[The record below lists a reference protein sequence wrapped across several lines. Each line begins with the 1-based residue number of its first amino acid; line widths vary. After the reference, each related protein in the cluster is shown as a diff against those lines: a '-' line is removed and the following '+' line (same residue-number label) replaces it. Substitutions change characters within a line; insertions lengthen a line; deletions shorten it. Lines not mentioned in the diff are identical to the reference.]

1 MHSYRNPVLFT
12 AAAGEIPNGAVVVEI
27 GPHSILRSPLR
38 QSRPDLSYVGA
49 MRKGDCGLQTVAA
62 AVADLWRRGAPVR
75 WRADP
80 VPKDLQGSER
90 TPLSL
95 SSSQVLVIKRKVLRD
110 QKLLCLQ
117 VLCED

>member
-12 AAAGEIPNGAVVVEI
+12 AAASEIPNGAIVVEI

-38 QSRPDLSYVGA
+38 QSRPDLAYVGA

-80 VPKDLQGSER
+80 VPKDIQGSER
-90 TPLSL
+90 APLSPIL
-95 SSSQVLVIKRKVLRD
+95 TRALH
-110 QKLLCLQ
+110 
-117 VLCED
+117 